1 MVVSV
6 RESQRRPNQQ
16 HGCESMVAAA
26 LRATRPWLWAGSLA
40 PRALWGAG
48 GRAGLSGRQAPR
60 RAAARRSQSQSQASR
75 RRGGEASRPARPART
90 ASTARHTAQQHQS
103 AHRLQHQHT
112 RLRRGGA
119 RAAGAGMCGCRRAR
133 ARRQE
138 PDTRHYSCAAD
149 PSRRVRRSLALHV
162 ASGCA
167 ACWLATAARRAGG
180 RRRGIIVVAASG
192 RPPKGPSAG
201 ESGAARCAAV
211 AWRWVRT
218 ATATATTTA
227 TGAQTDSRPHS
238 EAALR
243 RWHSLLALLPCGG
256 SRCQTPRSRCAR
268 HAVNHRGPGLR
279 LTRLAAPQ
287 SAHPHRGRYYEFM
300 YCTAYRAVQ
309 ALARTPVRHSMAAS
323 HAHPSCK
330 YSYQRPSRRPRW
342 ARARITHRLAAAA
355 HRGGQ

>member
-192 RPPKGPSAG
+192 RPPVCRRVR
-201 ESGAARCAAV
+201 SGAVCTRV
-211 AWRWVRT
+211 QRWAKT
-218 ATATATTTA
+218 TTTA
-227 TGAQTDSRPHS
+227 AAATSTQPDSR
-238 EAALR
+238 
-243 RWHSLLALLPCGG
+243 LALPLPGRPL
-256 SRCQTPRSRCAR
+256 S
-268 HAVNHRGPGLR
+268 
-279 LTRLAAPQ
+279 LA
-287 SAHPHRGRYYEFM
+287 
-300 YCTAYRAVQ
+300 
-309 ALARTPVRHSMAAS
+309 LPVG
-323 HAHPSCK
+323 
-330 YSYQRPSRRPRW
+330 
-342 ARARITHRLAAAA
+342 AAA
-355 HRGGQ
+355 RPELVPDSTLRTSCGKSPRPWT